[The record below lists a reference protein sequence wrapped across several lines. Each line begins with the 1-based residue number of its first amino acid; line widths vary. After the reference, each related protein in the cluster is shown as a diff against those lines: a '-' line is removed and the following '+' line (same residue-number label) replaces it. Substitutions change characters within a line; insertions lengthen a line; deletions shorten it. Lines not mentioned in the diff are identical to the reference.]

1 MYAYLR
7 LGVSPPT
14 FPNQTGHLTLCLREG
29 EQNSRLSSFLEFLFI
44 FGGCPHSL
52 RSFSDLRSPSFLRSF
67 YVILI
72 LKQTYQTHRTK
83 PKLTNRTYQTKP
95 TKPNLTDWTIHTTQN
110 LSKWRK
116 RDVMQ
121 NFWRDTICRFEW
133 TRSLIGRVLWASIG
147 GSYLLPVSGASPWQP
162 ILCR

>member
-52 RSFSDLRSPSFLRSF
+52 RSFSNLRSPSFLRWF

-95 TKPNLTDWTIHTTQN
+95 TKPNLPNQTYQTTPTKPNLQTQN
-110 LSKWRK
+110 FQRKKFKLALSP
-116 RDVMQ
+116 
-121 NFWRDTICRFEW
+121 
-133 TRSLIGRVLWASIG
+133 SLLK
-147 GSYLLPVSGASPWQP
+147 
-162 ILCR
+162 